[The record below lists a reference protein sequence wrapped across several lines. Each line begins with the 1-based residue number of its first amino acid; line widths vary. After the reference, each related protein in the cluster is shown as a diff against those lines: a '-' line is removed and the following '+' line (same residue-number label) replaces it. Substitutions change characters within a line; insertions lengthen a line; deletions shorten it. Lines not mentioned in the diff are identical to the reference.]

1 MFKVSSEP
9 KFTHDVTAVVP
20 VDGGHENMTFKV
32 TFRVVP
38 IEQLGSADSNETQAE
53 SLKKIV
59 VHMDDMVDENDQP
72 LPYSDALRDK
82 LIEMP
87 FFRYAVMQAYLAA
100 VTKTK
105 AGN

>member
-9 KFTHDVTAVVP
+9 RFTHTVTACVP
-20 VDGGHENMTFKV
+20 VDGGHENMTFKC

-38 IEQLGSADSNETQAE
+38 LEQLGGEDNETQAE

-59 VHMDDMVDENDQP
+59 THMDDLLDDADQP
-72 LPYSDALRDK
+72 LPYSDAIRDK
-82 LIEMP
+82 LIEVP
-87 FFRYAVMQAYLAA
+87 YVRYAMMQTYLAA